1 MKPRPDLLP
10 LSEEDT
16 AVWHLVVDRFYGLRD
31 APRYAFIGLW
41 AGSLMQARR
50 DADLMLYAQQHKLV
64 TWVGPPMIAVR
75 NAVSAYWS
83 DPPWQ
88 GTLE

>member
-1 MKPRPDLLP
+1 MNTRLYPAPP
-10 LSEEDT
+10 TEEDLE
-16 AVWHLVVDRFYGLRD
+16 VWCLVAYRFSFGDHVRWSALANVTREV
-31 APRYAFIGLW
+31 AK
-41 AGSLMQARR
+41 R

>member
-1 MKPRPDLLP
+1 MKPRLGPAMLT
-10 LSEEDT
+10 EEDRF
-16 AVWHLVVDRFYGLRD
+16 AWGYCLLRWSPGVVDLYGLSMD
-31 APRYAFIGLW
+31 AD
-41 AGSLMQARR
+41 RR

-64 TWVGPPMIAVR
+64 TWVGPPMIHVR
-75 NAVSAYWS
+75 NAVSAYWC